1 MPVSQDSSFINDYSK
16 VKEQVIMVIEYLQ
29 QIKDSYFEQ
38 KHGLEKQLNLLEI
51 QLKENIGMIKMLEET
66 NDSCYEL
73 FTPRNVNSKNKAK
86 INELMEEQKT
96 INESIENLKNSIK
109 EYSSKIEQLDQILEE
124 ENREIEIVQEYLQQ
138 IKDSYF
144 EQKHGLEK
152 QLNLLEIQLK
162 ENIGMIKMLEETNDS
177 CYELFTPRN
186 VNSKNKAKIN
196 ELMEEQKTINESI
209 ENLKNSIKEYSS
221 KIEQLDQIVE
231 EENREIEIVQEYT
244 EAMTQQN
251 IVSDDEKKSSEDN
264 LLDGIKNVLNRV
276 ELCSR
281 LIDIDPVRC
290 RLELSSVMKIL
301 TDLIEEKDESDF

>member
-1 MPVSQDSSFINDYSK
+1 MPVSQDSSFIDDYSK

-51 QLKENIGMIKMLEET
+51 QLKENTGMIKMLEET

-73 FTPRNVNSKNKAK
+73 FTPRNVNSKNKSK
-86 INELMEEQKT
+86 INELMGEQK
-96 INESIENLKNSIK
+96 S
-109 EYSSKIEQLDQILEE
+109 
-124 ENREIEIVQEYLQQ
+124 
-138 IKDSYF
+138 
-144 EQKHGLEK
+144 
-152 QLNLLEIQLK
+152 
-162 ENIGMIKMLEETNDS
+162 
-177 CYELFTPRN
+177 
-186 VNSKNKAKIN
+186 
-196 ELMEEQKTINESI
+196 INESI

-231 EENREIEIVQEYT
+231 EENREVEIVQEYT

-251 IVSDDEKKSSEDN
+251 IVSEDEKESSEDN
-264 LLDGIKNVLNRV
+264 LLDSMMNILNRV
-276 ELCSR
+276 ELCSQ

>member
-1 MPVSQDSSFINDYSK
+1 MPVENSSIIDDYSE

-38 KHGLEKQLNLLEI
+38 KHALEKQLNLLEI
-51 QLKENIGMIKMLEET
+51 QLKENTGMIKMLEET

-86 INELMEEQKT
+86 INELMEEQK
-96 INESIENLKNSIK
+96 S
-109 EYSSKIEQLDQILEE
+109 
-124 ENREIEIVQEYLQQ
+124 
-138 IKDSYF
+138 
-144 EQKHGLEK
+144 
-152 QLNLLEIQLK
+152 
-162 ENIGMIKMLEETNDS
+162 
-177 CYELFTPRN
+177 
-186 VNSKNKAKIN
+186 
-196 ELMEEQKTINESI
+196 INESI

-244 EAMTQQN
+244 ETMTQQN
-251 IVSDDEKKSSEDN
+251 IVSEDEKESSEDN

>member
-1 MPVSQDSSFINDYSK
+1 MPVSQDSSIINDYSK

-38 KHGLEKQLNLLEI
+38 KHALEKQLNLLEI
-51 QLKENIGMIKMLEET
+51 QLKENTEMIKMLEET

-86 INELMEEQKT
+86 INELMEEQK
-96 INESIENLKNSIK
+96 S
-109 EYSSKIEQLDQILEE
+109 
-124 ENREIEIVQEYLQQ
+124 
-138 IKDSYF
+138 
-144 EQKHGLEK
+144 
-152 QLNLLEIQLK
+152 
-162 ENIGMIKMLEETNDS
+162 
-177 CYELFTPRN
+177 
-186 VNSKNKAKIN
+186 
-196 ELMEEQKTINESI
+196 INESI

-244 EAMTQQN
+244 ETMSQQD
-251 IVSDDEKKSSEDN
+251 IVSKDERESSEDN
-264 LLDGIKNVLNRV
+264 LLDSMKNILNQM

>member
-1 MPVSQDSSFINDYSK
+1 MPVENSSIIDDYSE

-38 KHGLEKQLNLLEI
+38 KHALEKQLNLLEI
-51 QLKENIGMIKMLEET
+51 QLKENTGMIKMLEET

-86 INELMEEQKT
+86 INELMEEQK
-96 INESIENLKNSIK
+96 SII
-109 EYSSKIEQLDQILEE
+109 
-124 ENREIEIVQEYLQQ
+124 
-138 IKDSYF
+138 
-144 EQKHGLEK
+144 
-152 QLNLLEIQLK
+152 
-162 ENIGMIKMLEETNDS
+162 
-177 CYELFTPRN
+177 
-186 VNSKNKAKIN
+186 
-196 ELMEEQKTINESI
+196 ESI

-251 IVSDDEKKSSEDN
+251 IVSDDEKESSEDN

>member
-1 MPVSQDSSFINDYSK
+1 MPDSQDSSFINDYLK

-38 KHGLEKQLNLLEI
+38 KHGLEKQLNI
-51 QLKENIGMIKMLEET
+51 
-66 NDSCYEL
+66 
-73 FTPRNVNSKNKAK
+73 
-86 INELMEEQKT
+86 
-96 INESIENLKNSIK
+96 
-109 EYSSKIEQLDQILEE
+109 
-124 ENREIEIVQEYLQQ
+124 
-138 IKDSYF
+138 
-144 EQKHGLEK
+144 
-152 QLNLLEIQLK
+152 LEIQLK

-251 IVSDDEKKSSEDN
+251 IVSEDEKESSEDN
-264 LLDGIKNVLNRV
+264 LLDGMKNILNRV
-276 ELCSR
+276 ELCSQ
-281 LIDIDPVRC
+281 LIDTDPVRC
-290 RLELSSVMKIL
+290 RLELSSIMKIL
-301 TDLIEEKDESDF
+301 TDLIEEKNESDF

>member
-1 MPVSQDSSFINDYSK
+1 MPVSQDSRIINDYSK

-38 KHGLEKQLNLLEI
+38 KHALEKQLNLLEI
-51 QLKENIGMIKMLEET
+51 QLKENTGMIKMLEET

-73 FTPRNVNSKNKAK
+73 FTPRNVNLKNKAK
-86 INELMEEQKT
+86 INELMEEQK
-96 INESIENLKNSIK
+96 S
-109 EYSSKIEQLDQILEE
+109 
-124 ENREIEIVQEYLQQ
+124 
-138 IKDSYF
+138 
-144 EQKHGLEK
+144 
-152 QLNLLEIQLK
+152 
-162 ENIGMIKMLEETNDS
+162 
-177 CYELFTPRN
+177 
-186 VNSKNKAKIN
+186 
-196 ELMEEQKTINESI
+196 INESI

-251 IVSDDEKKSSEDN
+251 IVSEDEKESSEDN
-264 LLDGIKNVLNRV
+264 LLDSMKNILNQV
-276 ELCSR
+276 ELCSQ

>member
-1 MPVSQDSSFINDYSK
+1 MHVSQDSSFINNYSK

-51 QLKENIGMIKMLEET
+51 QLKENTGMIKMLEET

-86 INELMEEQKT
+86 INELMEEQK
-96 INESIENLKNSIK
+96 S
-109 EYSSKIEQLDQILEE
+109 
-124 ENREIEIVQEYLQQ
+124 
-138 IKDSYF
+138 
-144 EQKHGLEK
+144 
-152 QLNLLEIQLK
+152 
-162 ENIGMIKMLEETNDS
+162 
-177 CYELFTPRN
+177 
-186 VNSKNKAKIN
+186 
-196 ELMEEQKTINESI
+196 INESI

-244 EAMTQQN
+244 ETMSQQN
-251 IVSDDEKKSSEDN
+251 IVSEDEKESSEDN
-264 LLDGIKNVLNRV
+264 LLDSMKNILNRL

-290 RLELSSVMKIL
+290 RLELGSVMKIL

>member
-1 MPVSQDSSFINDYSK
+1 MPVSQKNQRFFLRALRTELHDIIKTAERRMPDSQDSSFINDYSK

-86 INELMEEQKT
+86 INELMEEQK
-96 INESIENLKNSIK
+96 S
-109 EYSSKIEQLDQILEE
+109 
-124 ENREIEIVQEYLQQ
+124 
-138 IKDSYF
+138 
-144 EQKHGLEK
+144 
-152 QLNLLEIQLK
+152 
-162 ENIGMIKMLEETNDS
+162 
-177 CYELFTPRN
+177 
-186 VNSKNKAKIN
+186 
-196 ELMEEQKTINESI
+196 INESI

-244 EAMTQQN
+244 ETMTLQN
-251 IVSDDEKKSSEDN
+251 IVSEDEKIESSEDN
-264 LLDGIKNVLNRV
+264 LLDGMKNILNRV
-276 ELCSR
+276 ELCSQ

>member
-1 MPVSQDSSFINDYSK
+1 MPVSQKNQRFFWRALRTELHDIIKTAERRMPDSQDSSIIDDYSK
-16 VKEQVIMVIEYLQ
+16 VKEQVIMVI
-29 QIKDSYFEQ
+29 
-38 KHGLEKQLNLLEI
+38 
-51 QLKENIGMIKMLEET
+51 
-66 NDSCYEL
+66 
-73 FTPRNVNSKNKAK
+73 
-86 INELMEEQKT
+86 
-96 INESIENLKNSIK
+96 
-109 EYSSKIEQLDQILEE
+109 
-124 ENREIEIVQEYLQQ
+124 EYLQQ

>member
-1 MPVSQDSSFINDYSK
+1 MPIENSSIIDDYLK

-29 QIKDSYFEQ
+29 QIKDSYFEE
-38 KHGLEKQLNLLEI
+38 KHALEKQLNLLEI
-51 QLKENIGMIKMLEET
+51 QLKENTGMIKMLEET

-86 INELMEEQKT
+86 INELIEEQKS
-96 INESIENLKNSIK
+96 INESI
-109 EYSSKIEQLDQILEE
+109 D
-124 ENREIEIVQEYLQQ
+124 
-138 IKDSYF
+138 
-144 EQKHGLEK
+144 
-152 QLNLLEIQLK
+152 
-162 ENIGMIKMLEETNDS
+162 
-177 CYELFTPRN
+177 
-186 VNSKNKAKIN
+186 
-196 ELMEEQKTINESI
+196 
-209 ENLKNSIKEYSS
+209 NLKNSIKEYSS

-251 IVSDDEKKSSEDN
+251 IVSEDEKESSEDN
-264 LLDGIKNVLNRV
+264 LLDSIKNILNRV
-276 ELCSR
+276 ELCSQ

>member
-1 MPVSQDSSFINDYSK
+1 MIGRMPVSQDSSFINDYSE

-38 KHGLEKQLNLLEI
+38 KHALEKQLNLLEI
-51 QLKENIGMIKMLEET
+51 QLKENTGMIKMLEET

-73 FTPRNVNSKNKAK
+73 FTPRNVNLKNKAK
-86 INELMEEQKT
+86 INELMEEQK
-96 INESIENLKNSIK
+96 S
-109 EYSSKIEQLDQILEE
+109 
-124 ENREIEIVQEYLQQ
+124 
-138 IKDSYF
+138 
-144 EQKHGLEK
+144 
-152 QLNLLEIQLK
+152 
-162 ENIGMIKMLEETNDS
+162 
-177 CYELFTPRN
+177 
-186 VNSKNKAKIN
+186 
-196 ELMEEQKTINESI
+196 INESI

-251 IVSDDEKKSSEDN
+251 IVSEDEKESSEDN
-264 LLDGIKNVLNRV
+264 LLDSMKNILNQV
-276 ELCSR
+276 ELCSQ

>member
-1 MPVSQDSSFINDYSK
+1 MPVSQDSSIINDYSK

-38 KHGLEKQLNLLEI
+38 KHALEKQLNLLEI
-51 QLKENIGMIKMLEET
+51 QLKENTGMIKMLEET

-86 INELMEEQKT
+86 INELMEEQK
-96 INESIENLKNSIK
+96 S
-109 EYSSKIEQLDQILEE
+109 
-124 ENREIEIVQEYLQQ
+124 
-138 IKDSYF
+138 
-144 EQKHGLEK
+144 
-152 QLNLLEIQLK
+152 
-162 ENIGMIKMLEETNDS
+162 
-177 CYELFTPRN
+177 
-186 VNSKNKAKIN
+186 
-196 ELMEEQKTINESI
+196 INESI

-221 KIEQLDQIVE
+221 KIEQLDQIVK

-244 EAMTQQN
+244 ETMTQQN
-251 IVSDDEKKSSEDN
+251 IVSEDEKESSEDN
-264 LLDGIKNVLNRV
+264 LLDSMKNILNRLG
-276 ELCSR
+276 LCSQ

>member
-1 MPVSQDSSFINDYSK
+1 MPISQDSSFINDYSK

-51 QLKENIGMIKMLEET
+51 QLKENTGMIKMLEET

-86 INELMEEQKT
+86 INELMEEQK
-96 INESIENLKNSIK
+96 S
-109 EYSSKIEQLDQILEE
+109 
-124 ENREIEIVQEYLQQ
+124 
-138 IKDSYF
+138 
-144 EQKHGLEK
+144 
-152 QLNLLEIQLK
+152 
-162 ENIGMIKMLEETNDS
+162 
-177 CYELFTPRN
+177 
-186 VNSKNKAKIN
+186 
-196 ELMEEQKTINESI
+196 INESI

-251 IVSDDEKKSSEDN
+251 IVSDDEKESSEDN

>member
-73 FTPRNVNSKNKAK
+73 FTS
-86 INELMEEQKT
+86 
-96 INESIENLKNSIK
+96 
-109 EYSSKIEQLDQILEE
+109 
-124 ENREIEIVQEYLQQ
+124 
-138 IKDSYF
+138 
-144 EQKHGLEK
+144 
-152 QLNLLEIQLK
+152 
-162 ENIGMIKMLEETNDS
+162 
-177 CYELFTPRN
+177 RN

-251 IVSDDEKKSSEDN
+251 IVSDDEKESSEDN
-264 LLDGIKNVLNRV
+264 LLDGMKNILNRV

-290 RLELSSVMKIL
+290 RLELGSVMKIL

>member
-1 MPVSQDSSFINDYSK
+1 MSSAIDRENSLGLLAGKKLFYLSMIGRMPVSQDSSIINDYSK

-38 KHGLEKQLNLLEI
+38 KHALEKQLNLLEI

-86 INELMEEQKT
+86 INELMEEQK
-96 INESIENLKNSIK
+96 S
-109 EYSSKIEQLDQILEE
+109 
-124 ENREIEIVQEYLQQ
+124 
-138 IKDSYF
+138 
-144 EQKHGLEK
+144 
-152 QLNLLEIQLK
+152 
-162 ENIGMIKMLEETNDS
+162 
-177 CYELFTPRN
+177 
-186 VNSKNKAKIN
+186 
-196 ELMEEQKTINESI
+196 INESI

-221 KIEQLDQIVE
+221 KIEQLDQIVK

-244 EAMTQQN
+244 ETMTQQN
-251 IVSDDEKKSSEDN
+251 IVSEDEKESSEDN
-264 LLDGIKNVLNRV
+264 LLDSMKNILNRL
-276 ELCSR
+276 ELCSQ

>member
-86 INELMEEQKT
+86 INELMEEQK
-96 INESIENLKNSIK
+96 S
-109 EYSSKIEQLDQILEE
+109 
-124 ENREIEIVQEYLQQ
+124 
-138 IKDSYF
+138 
-144 EQKHGLEK
+144 
-152 QLNLLEIQLK
+152 
-162 ENIGMIKMLEETNDS
+162 
-177 CYELFTPRN
+177 
-186 VNSKNKAKIN
+186 
-196 ELMEEQKTINESI
+196 INESI

-221 KIEQLDQIVE
+221 KIEQLDQIVK

-251 IVSDDEKKSSEDN
+251 IVSEDEKESSEDN
-264 LLDGIKNVLNRV
+264 LLDSMKNILNRL
-276 ELCSR
+276 ELCSQ

>member
-1 MPVSQDSSFINDYSK
+1 MPVSQDSSIIDDYSE

-38 KHGLEKQLNLLEI
+38 KHALEKQLNLLEI
-51 QLKENIGMIKMLEET
+51 QLKENTGMIKMLEET

-86 INELMEEQKT
+86 INELMEEQK
-96 INESIENLKNSIK
+96 S
-109 EYSSKIEQLDQILEE
+109 
-124 ENREIEIVQEYLQQ
+124 
-138 IKDSYF
+138 
-144 EQKHGLEK
+144 
-152 QLNLLEIQLK
+152 
-162 ENIGMIKMLEETNDS
+162 
-177 CYELFTPRN
+177 
-186 VNSKNKAKIN
+186 
-196 ELMEEQKTINESI
+196 INESI

-221 KIEQLDQIVE
+221 KIEQLDQIVK

-244 EAMTQQN
+244 ETMTQQN
-251 IVSDDEKKSSEDN
+251 IVSEDEKESSEDN
-264 LLDGIKNVLNRV
+264 LLDSMKNILNRL
-276 ELCSR
+276 ELCSQ

>member
-1 MPVSQDSSFINDYSK
+1 MPVSQDSSIIDDYSK

-51 QLKENIGMIKMLEET
+51 QLKENT
-66 NDSCYEL
+66 
-73 FTPRNVNSKNKAK
+73 
-86 INELMEEQKT
+86 
-96 INESIENLKNSIK
+96 
-109 EYSSKIEQLDQILEE
+109 
-124 ENREIEIVQEYLQQ
+124 
-138 IKDSYF
+138 
-144 EQKHGLEK
+144 
-152 QLNLLEIQLK
+152 
-162 ENIGMIKMLEETNDS
+162 GMIKMLEETNDS

-251 IVSDDEKKSSEDN
+251 IVSEDEKESSENN
-264 LLDGIKNVLNRV
+264 LLDSMMNILNRV
-276 ELCSR
+276 VLCSQ

>member
-1 MPVSQDSSFINDYSK
+1 MPISQKNQRFFWRALRTALHDIIKTAERRMPDSQDSSFINDYLK

-86 INELMEEQKT
+86 INELMEEQKS
-96 INESIENLKNSIK
+96 INESIDNLKNSIK
-109 EYSSKIEQLDQILEE
+109 EYSSKI
-124 ENREIEIVQEYLQQ
+124 
-138 IKDSYF
+138 K
-144 EQKHGLEK
+144 
-152 QLNLLEIQLK
+152 
-162 ENIGMIKMLEETNDS
+162 
-177 CYELFTPRN
+177 
-186 VNSKNKAKIN
+186 
-196 ELMEEQKTINESI
+196 
-209 ENLKNSIKEYSS
+209 
-221 KIEQLDQIVE
+221 QLDQIVE

-251 IVSDDEKKSSEDN
+251 IVSEDEKIESSEDN
-264 LLDGIKNVLNRV
+264 LLDGMKNILNRV

-290 RLELSSVMKIL
+290 RLELSSIMKIL

>member
-1 MPVSQDSSFINDYSK
+1 MPVENSSIIDDYSE

-38 KHGLEKQLNLLEI
+38 KHALEKQLNLLEI
-51 QLKENIGMIKMLEET
+51 QLKENTGMIKMLEET

-86 INELMEEQKT
+86 INELMEEQK
-96 INESIENLKNSIK
+96 S
-109 EYSSKIEQLDQILEE
+109 
-124 ENREIEIVQEYLQQ
+124 
-138 IKDSYF
+138 
-144 EQKHGLEK
+144 
-152 QLNLLEIQLK
+152 
-162 ENIGMIKMLEETNDS
+162 
-177 CYELFTPRN
+177 
-186 VNSKNKAKIN
+186 
-196 ELMEEQKTINESI
+196 INESI

-244 EAMTQQN
+244 EAMTQLN
-251 IVSDDEKKSSEDN
+251 IVSEDEKESSEDN
-264 LLDGIKNVLNRV
+264 LLDSMKNILNRV
-276 ELCSR
+276 ELCSQ

-290 RLELSSVMKIL
+290 RLELSSIMKIL

>member
-1 MPVSQDSSFINDYSK
+1 MQTEHACMLRSAYIESDRANARQPGKSLIFLAWTALHDIIKTAERRMPVSQDSSIIDDYSK
-16 VKEQVIMVIEYLQ
+16 VKEQVIMVI
-29 QIKDSYFEQ
+29 
-38 KHGLEKQLNLLEI
+38 
-51 QLKENIGMIKMLEET
+51 
-66 NDSCYEL
+66 
-73 FTPRNVNSKNKAK
+73 
-86 INELMEEQKT
+86 
-96 INESIENLKNSIK
+96 
-109 EYSSKIEQLDQILEE
+109 
-124 ENREIEIVQEYLQQ
+124 EYLQQ

-290 RLELSSVMKIL
+290 RLELGSVMKIL
-301 TDLIEEKDESDF
+301 IDLIEEKDESDF

>member
-86 INELMEEQKT
+86 INELMEEQK
-96 INESIENLKNSIK
+96 S
-109 EYSSKIEQLDQILEE
+109 
-124 ENREIEIVQEYLQQ
+124 
-138 IKDSYF
+138 
-144 EQKHGLEK
+144 
-152 QLNLLEIQLK
+152 
-162 ENIGMIKMLEETNDS
+162 
-177 CYELFTPRN
+177 
-186 VNSKNKAKIN
+186 
-196 ELMEEQKTINESI
+196 INESI

-244 EAMTQQN
+244 ETMTQQN
-251 IVSDDEKKSSEDN
+251 IVSEDEKESSEDN
-264 LLDGIKNVLNRV
+264 LLDSMKNILNRM
-276 ELCSR
+276 ELCSQ
-281 LIDIDPVRC
+281 LIDIDSVRC

>member
-1 MPVSQDSSFINDYSK
+1 MPDSQNSSFINVYSK

-38 KHGLEKQLNLLEI
+38 KHALEKQLNLLEI
-51 QLKENIGMIKMLEET
+51 QLKENTGMIKMLEET

-86 INELMEEQKT
+86 INELIEEQKS
-96 INESIENLKNSIK
+96 INESI
-109 EYSSKIEQLDQILEE
+109 D
-124 ENREIEIVQEYLQQ
+124 
-138 IKDSYF
+138 
-144 EQKHGLEK
+144 
-152 QLNLLEIQLK
+152 
-162 ENIGMIKMLEETNDS
+162 
-177 CYELFTPRN
+177 
-186 VNSKNKAKIN
+186 
-196 ELMEEQKTINESI
+196 
-209 ENLKNSIKEYSS
+209 NLKNSIKEYSS

-251 IVSDDEKKSSEDN
+251 IVSEDEKESSEDN
-264 LLDGIKNVLNRV
+264 LLDSIKNILNRV
-276 ELCSR
+276 ELCSQ